1 MAITALT
8 TFFEVYTRGDE
19 AKYHFKFQNS
29 QIGVITTDFNLDD
42 VSSKDYPF
50 LSFMYQGA
58 IKTTSGDALEASL
71 ILANEDA
78 DSKREGA
85 APPNTPANKLSM
97 SYAKEAV
104 QNNYGIT
111 VYTCQM
117 NNAFTAV
124 EGLPLTV
131 DQWTISS
138 MSYDATS
145 IEILLTSGIDAVGGN
160 TGRYLTSDLVGALPI
175 TGQILSR

>member
-1 MAITALT
+1 MAVTALT
-8 TFFEVYTRGDE
+8 TFFDVYTRGDE
-19 AKYHFKFQNS
+19 TKNHFSFQNS
-29 QIGVITTDFNLDD
+29 QAGVISTNFNFTN
-42 VSSKDYPF
+42 VNARDYPF

-85 APPNTPANKLSM
+85 ASTNKLSM

-131 DQWTISS
+131 DRWTISS

>member
-85 APPNTPANKLSM
+85 TSTNKLSM

-124 EGLPLTV
+124 EGIPLTV
-131 DQWTISS
+131 DRWTISS

-160 TGRYLTSDLVGALPI
+160 TGRYLTSNLVGALPV
-175 TGQILSR
+175 TGQIASR